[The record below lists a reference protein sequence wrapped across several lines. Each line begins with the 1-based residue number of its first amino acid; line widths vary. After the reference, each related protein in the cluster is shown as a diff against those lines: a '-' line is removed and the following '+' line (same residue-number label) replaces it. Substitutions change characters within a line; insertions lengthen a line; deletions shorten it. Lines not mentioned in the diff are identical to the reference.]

1 VGALTPITKKRP
13 LLRVGIILQYGPVVL
28 AALVGAMRLPKLM
41 DIYISD
47 HYFVVSR
54 RSLITVILV
63 LFVLPLVVATVR
75 QLRSALR

>member
-1 VGALTPITKKRP
+1 MGRVLTAAHWI
-13 LLRVGIILQYGPVVL
+13 VVV
-28 AALVGAMRLPKLM
+28 AALVGAMRLPRLM

-63 LFVLPLVVATVR
+63 LLVLPLVVSTVR

>member
-1 VGALTPITKKRP
+1 MGRVLTAALWI
-13 LLRVGIILQYGPVVL
+13 VVL
-28 AALVGAMRLPKLM
+28 AALVGAMGLPRLM